1 MRDVLFCC
9 TCAQCGIG
17 ESLFFGEK
25 NVKNFSTDKR
35 KVKNEAD
42 RKMVKSLDVI
52 PKQDRLWGH

>member
-1 MRDVLFCC
+1 M
-9 TCAQCGIG
+9 Q
-17 ESLFFGEK
+17 E
-25 NVKNFSTDKR
+25 NFSTDKR